1 MHGQQKA
8 HCCKMVRTMSAPFT
22 FIPDDCLGGAA
33 EAASSN
39 VDGME
44 EEIEKD
50 GGRLEMGGR
59 K

>member
-22 FIPDDCLGGAA
+22 FIPDDCLG
-33 EAASSN
+33 ASRSRRRRCCEN

-50 GGRLEMGGR
+50 GGRLEM
-59 K
+59 